1 MRLSSRWLAPPPL
14 ALLLLAPLPSS
25 AIAASEADSA
35 YSGYRIPDHRWW
47 QLAANVNAGGSRRS
61 SNSTGFESR
70 DGSLTGRAG
79 ARVFWGFDSDP
90 TSLSLGLR
98 ADVLA
103 DRSHHEVLQQ
113 TSFYDLSN
121 DAGLENLRENFNFS
135 GSWRRYPWGP
145 PVGFTLA
152 TNNNYM
158 LFQRFESSTRVI
170 QQPGATF
177 KDLSSSG
184 NGEWRY
190 AGVLAAGFGFG
201 RVRDVTPV
209 YQAQV
214 LEDRLRR
221 SGALGRALSHAARE
235 KLAALFTTEGAVA
248 FAHQRPSKYF
258 WEQLERV
265 LREDGALERGWL
277 DAYSAQRVLEPI
289 LPTSSVFRSV
299 FRRRGF
305 FIGPAVALG
314 TDRSHLSREES
325 FSSLYY
331 QADTL
336 FQSSGGEL
344 DTLLN
349 DRSDDVS
356 TSLVAEYHQPL
367 GTRWQL
373 DAASDTRLGEAGA
386 FVASSAALSVS
397 YMVSD
402 RWVGGMSV
410 QHMLRAPENGST
422 FAVDSWAVSFAAEL
436 HYFLEDSW
444 SLSLQVVESQAH
456 SRDSFARSGSFQL
469 GITRLFSGLFE
480 LPGIASTMRPTPPLP

>member
-1 MRLSSRWLAPPPL
+1 MRLASRWLASPPL
-14 ALLLLAPLPSS
+14 ALLLLAPLPAP

-47 QLAANVNAGGSRRS
+47 QFLANVGAGGSRRS
-61 SNSTGFESR
+61 TNSTGLESR
-70 DGSLTGRAG
+70 DGNVSGRAA
-79 ARVFWGFDSDP
+79 ARAVWGFDSDP

-98 ADVLA
+98 ADFFA
-103 DRSHHEVLQQ
+103 DRSHHEALQEVPFLQ
-113 TSFYDLSN
+113 LS
-121 DAGLENLRENFNFS
+121 DDTGRETLRETFNFS

-152 TNNNYM
+152 TNHTYT
-158 LFQRFESSTRVI
+158 LFQRFQSSTQVT

-177 KDLSSSG
+177 QYMFSSG

-190 AGVLAAGFGFG
+190 TGVLAAGFGFG

-235 KLAALFTTEGAVA
+235 KLAALFTTEGEVG

-289 LPTSSVFRSV
+289 LPTGSV

-305 FIGPAVALG
+305 FVGPAVALG
-314 TDRSHLSREES
+314 TNRRHLSTEES
-325 FSSLYY
+325 FSSLYF

-344 DTLLN
+344 DTSLD

-373 DAASDTRLGEAGA
+373 DAASDARVGEAGA
-386 FVASSAALSVS
+386 FVASNTALSVS

-410 QHMLRAPENGST
+410 QHILQAPDNGST
-422 FAVDSWAVSFAAEL
+422 FAVDSWAVGLAADL

-444 SLSLQVVESQAH
+444 SLSLRVFEAQAH
-456 SRDSFARSGSFQL
+456 SRVSFDRSGGFEL
-469 GITRLFSGLFE
+469 GITRFFSGLFE